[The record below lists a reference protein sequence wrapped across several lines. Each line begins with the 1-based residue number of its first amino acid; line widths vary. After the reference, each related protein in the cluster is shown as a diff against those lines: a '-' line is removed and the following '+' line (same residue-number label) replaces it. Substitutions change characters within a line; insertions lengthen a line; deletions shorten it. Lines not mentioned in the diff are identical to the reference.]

1 MNGVEIINSI
11 EIMKTDF
18 NVVATVIIMVVAFV
32 VVIALWCL
40 TFRKSL
46 DPLVLFIGIML
57 SFFCMCCCGSCAKG
71 LTMKETPDYIQYEI
85 LVDDTVSHNELTNK
99 YELLEEKVCEIDGK
113 SIWIVREKN
122 NDK

>member
-40 TFRKSL
+40 TFRKCL
-46 DPLVLFIGIML
+46 YDAFVIFIGVMISL
-57 SFFCMCCCGSCAKG
+57 FCMCLCGDCAKG
-71 LTMKETPDYIQYEI
+71 LTMKETPDYVQYEI

-113 SIWIVREKN
+113 SIWLVKEK
-122 NDK
+122 